1 MTNFKCEKIV
11 SSKRNHE
18 WILSD
23 FGMKKAFLNMT
34 LNSEATSETSSATFL
49 KKSEHFWEDS
59 VYILFLIPP
68 PK

>member
-1 MTNFKCEKIV
+1 
-11 SSKRNHE
+11 
-18 WILSD
+18 
-23 FGMKKAFLNMT
+23 MT